1 MDTIFTALLISIIAP
16 SILAFIQN
24 YFRKKEKQLDWKRE
38 DDVAE
43 KAREAAKLL
52 LAANERVARNAEITN
67 GKLDVIHTLVNSQMT
82 SAMESELTACIAQ
95 EALMMEIID
104 IKGGKSNQ
112 SNHSPKHEEALAEL
126 GLKISELKSKL
137 GDRKIAT
144 ERAEA
149 KGV

>member
-104 IKGGKSNQ
+104 IKGGKSN
-112 SNHSPKHEEALAEL
+112 HSPKHEEALAEL